1 MALQGHHHAY
11 ERLYPISFDDDSKN
25 KPIVNDKDKVKDSA
39 TFQNPKGTIFL
50 TVGTGGADSMK
61 VGKGKLFSAAK
72 EDGKFGI
79 INILVEKE
87 DDDDDD
93 DDDGDK
99 NILTGTFL

>member
-1 MALQGHHHAY
+1 
-11 ERLYPISFDDDSKN
+11 
-25 KPIVNDKDKVKDSA
+25 
-39 TFQNPKGTIFL
+39 
-50 TVGTGGADSMK
+50 MK

-87 DDDDDD
+87 DDDDVN
-93 DDDGDK
+93 DDGDK

>member
-1 MALQGHHHAY
+1 
-11 ERLYPISFDDDSKN
+11 
-25 KPIVNDKDKVKDSA
+25 
-39 TFQNPKGTIFL
+39 
-50 TVGTGGADSMK
+50 MK
-61 VGKGKLFSAAK
+61 VGKGKLLFSAAK

-93 DDDGDK
+93 DDGDK